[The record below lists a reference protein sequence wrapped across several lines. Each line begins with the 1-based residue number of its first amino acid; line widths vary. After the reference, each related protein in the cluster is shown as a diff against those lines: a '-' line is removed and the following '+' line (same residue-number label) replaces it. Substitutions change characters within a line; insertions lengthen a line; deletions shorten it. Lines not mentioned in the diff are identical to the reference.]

1 MDIDDIIMWLVLILV
16 GILLGHLTLQLVADC
31 TGCHIPVI
39 AV

>member
-1 MDIDDIIMWLVLILV
+1 MDLDDLIMWLVLILV
-16 GILLGHLTLQLVADC
+16 GISLGHLAIQIIADC